1 MAYRSRAP
9 RNQHGLTVESSRYER
24 PRAELRDGEAAVRG
38 QSRDAETRSNV
49 HRRRIWQSHRL
60 AARDDDKLL
69 CRAVCTLPR
78 RLPNPDALS
87 DSAFRDAIADGV
99 DRPSAVLVG
108 DELRKRK
115 LGTGPSPAARLP
127 VGGIHARDMDLDPH
141 LTMPRL
147 AHRSL
152 DEAKDLR
159 PTGM

>member
-1 MAYRSRAP
+1 
-9 RNQHGLTVESSRYER
+9 
-24 PRAELRDGEAAVRG
+24 
-38 QSRDAETRSNV
+38 
-49 HRRRIWQSHRL
+49 L
-60 AARDDDKLL
+60 AARDDDELL

-141 LTMPRL
+141 LTMPRF

-159 PTGM
+159 PTRMGIHNRFHLLRRSPSRDATDPSIAARGAPLDEFHERVSPDVS